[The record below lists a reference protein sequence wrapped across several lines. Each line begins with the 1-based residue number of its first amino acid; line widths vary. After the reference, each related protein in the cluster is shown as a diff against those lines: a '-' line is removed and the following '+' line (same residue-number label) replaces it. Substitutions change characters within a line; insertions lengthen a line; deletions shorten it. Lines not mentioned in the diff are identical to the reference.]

1 MSWGDPCGIPCVY
14 AASPEPDIRARRRG
28 YVGIGL
34 LSCFMCREALER
46 GELQRVLPKHEGP
59 TATLYAVYPS
69 GRYVPRRVIALR
81 DFLVAGV
88 ARGT

>member
-1 MSWGDPCGIPCVY
+1 VR
-14 AASPEPDIRARRRG
+14 AALSPRGECAYVLRAVLSG
-28 YVGIGL
+28 VGIGL